1 MDRQL
6 YNMGS
11 GEEIMEENVQETFSP
26 QGDTTQV
33 QEGIMQVAPQG
44 AQQNQAEQYRP
55 IAEDLA
61 KDPKKALALLIK
73 MLIEQGVP
81 PEQAEKIAMEMIQGV
96 AEGGMEEVSE
106 DTRVEARFGGRM
118 GYASGGIGRLV
129 DREQYGFGSFFK
141 KVTSIPRKLV
151 KGVKSVAKSPLGR
164 MALTVA
170 AGYYLG
176 PAGLN
181 IGSGMGAIGGGAL
194 RAALGNLAVQA
205 VSGQKIN
212 FKEALAAGAIGG
224 VVGGVQQANTLNTGV
239 TDSSGQFGGQ
249 ENLTINE
256 DTYGGGYSQADLDY
270 ANSVTSAPAELNY
283 ANSITSAPT
292 TANVVKNAPTSN
304 FASIKDYVGDS
315 YNTGIDLIKE
325 YPKTAIAGAG
335 ILASMS
341 TGQPKQNPGESMEDF
356 NRRVKAW
363 KTTLNANLGNT
374 RPYSGYSLPSSANNP
389 LYPVRVANGGRIG
402 YQQGGI
408 SELTQQSFYEPMAMM
423 AQGGRIGYA
432 DGFAPDGVTLK
443 NSYDVIKNMDNE
455 LNPSTL
461 DQMFGVITGKMGG
474 EDEGA
479 SLIDKIQE
487 YKYGRTFPRET
498 ISKYGKNVYL
508 GQIPKPDRPAM
519 SMDETINELEKQ
531 WDKLIE
537 EGYEPGKT
545 SYFDDLGIY
554 KKEDIE
560 RRISL
565 GFDQAMGPK
574 DNTKQLAANGGRI
587 GYQQGGISELTQQSF
602 YEPMAMMAQGGR
614 MGYAY
619 GNSVEQGIMSA
630 PQIADQM
637 GMPVGNPRQ
646 NQQGITELDYRNEG
660 GFVPP
665 IGIKEKEDD
674 IPAML
679 SNNEF
684 VFTADAVKNAGGGD
698 PNVGA
703 QKMYAMMKQLENGGR
718 A

>member
-1 MDRQL
+1 MTIGRTQMNRQL

-11 GEEIMEENVQETFSP
+11 GEEMMQEN
-26 QGDTTQV
+26 V
-33 QEGIMQVAPQG
+33 QEGIMQVAPEG
-44 AQQNQAEQYRP
+44 AQQAQAEQYRP
-55 IAEDLA
+55 VAEDLA
-61 KDPKKALALLIK
+61 QDPKKALALLIK

-118 GYASGGIGRLV
+118 EYASGGIGRLV
-129 DREQYGFGSFFK
+129 DREQYGLGSFFK
-141 KVTSIPRKLV
+141 KVTSIPRKLA

-256 DTYGGGYSQADLDY
+256 DTYGGGYSQPDLDY

-292 TANVVKNAPTSN
+292 TANVVKNVPTSN
-304 FASIKDYVGDS
+304 FASIKDYVGDA
-315 YNTGIDLIKE
+315 YNTGMNLVKE
-325 YPKTAIAGAG
+325 NPKTAIAAGG
-335 ILASMS
+335 ILAASM
-341 TGQPKQNPGESMEDF
+341 GGEQPPEQNPGESMEDY
-356 NRRVKAW
+356 NRRVEVW
-363 KTTLNANLGNT
+363 KTTLNKNLGNT
-374 RPYSGYSLPSSANNP
+374 PGGNYGLYASANNP
-389 LYPVRVANGGRIG
+389 LYPVR
-402 YQQGGI
+402 
-408 SELTQQSFYEPMAMM
+408 
-423 AQGGRIGYA
+423 
-432 DGFAPDGVTLK
+432 
-443 NSYDVIKNMDNE
+443 
-455 LNPSTL
+455 
-461 DQMFGVITGKMGG
+461 
-474 EDEGA
+474 
-479 SLIDKIQE
+479 
-487 YKYGRTFPRET
+487 
-498 ISKYGKNVYL
+498 
-508 GQIPKPDRPAM
+508 
-519 SMDETINELEKQ
+519 
-531 WDKLIE
+531 
-537 EGYEPGKT
+537 
-545 SYFDDLGIY
+545 
-554 KKEDIE
+554 
-560 RRISL
+560 
-565 GFDQAMGPK
+565 
-574 DNTKQLAANGGRI
+574 AANGGRI

-646 NQQGITELDYRNEG
+646 NQQGIAELDYREEG

-684 VFTADAVKNAGGGD
+684 VFTADAVRNAGGGD

-703 QKMYAMMKQLENGGR
+703 QKMYSMMKQLENGGR